1 MPQAEQTLC
10 NFAPQQNWTGKSFL
24 PPLRRLLGP
33 LPMLPKKMQRMRVDR
48 MNVLKSLAK
57 KMPAVHPGHAF
68 HNRIW
73 RNTEK
78 STVNR
83 KCRNTSFCIAAITS
97 ALTAVCEASRSTTSI
112 QELVCPRTWM
122 VWVGPDG
129 MERLFQRN
137 LLNFG
142 QAWPL
147 KLSHESVQPRNVNA
161 IHQGFWTKVFS
172 LQVAVCGLRAFFF
185 HRLKRPSEK
194 KMADR
199 RLVSGEESIS
209 NIPVM
214 ILTFELDLLNPLL
227 CYFAGCMR
235 WTSRFW
241 SQMFLSSCFAFCYL
255 VGISSLLTDNL
266 VRLFFGLHVSAIV

>member
-24 PPLRRLLGP
+24 PPLHRLLGP

-57 KMPAVHPGHAF
+57 KMPAVHPGHTF
-68 HNRIW
+68 HDRIW

-147 KLSHESVQPRNVNA
+147 KLSHESERNPPGVLNESVQPPSGCLRTA
-161 IHQGFWTKVFS
+161 DVF
-172 LQVAVCGLRAFFF
+172 FN
-185 HRLKRPSEK
+185 RLKRPSEK

-209 NIPVM
+209 NIPDM
-214 ILTFELDLLNPLL
+214 ILTFELDLLNQKT

-241 SQMFLSSCFAFCYL
+241 SQMFLSSCFAFCYI